1 VKKHLPY
8 GDWTEADRKLFEESF
23 HKSDDPFDDAAG
35 AGAHLRPRTVRTLRY
50 GYARWLSWISA
61 EIPSALS
68 DDPQHRVTPE
78 RIKSYTLALGK
89 TMKPSSVATYV
100 AWLLQVCCH
109 MAPEM
114 DWSWLKEVKNRLEAT
129 APKRPYRA
137 MPLDSVSLQDQGLKL
152 MDEAETMFHQLD
164 LADQKQV
171 RTTAELF
178 RDGLI
183 IALLAL
189 TGLRRR
195 NFQSLTLDHSIF
207 RVGQVWAISIE
218 ASESKTKVP
227 IDTVLPDSIG
237 SKISCYVDH
246 YRPMFPGA
254 ASHQGLWCAWTGR
267 RLTDDAIYR
276 LFKNRIAQLTG
287 HDLTLHDARRI
298 IATSI
303 AIYDPANVAVA
314 SQALGHVNERV
325 TQAHYNLARGIEA
338 SRQMASMI
346 QSMRRRQ

>member
-1 VKKHLPY
+1 
-8 GDWTEADRKLFEESF
+8 
-23 HKSDDPFDDAAG
+23 
-35 AGAHLRPRTVRTLRY
+35 
-50 GYARWLSWISA
+50 
-61 EIPSALS
+61 
-68 DDPQHRVTPE
+68 
-78 RIKSYTLALGK
+78 
-89 TMKPSSVATYV
+89 
-100 AWLLQVCCH
+100 

-114 DWSWLKEVKNRLEAT
+114 DWGWLKEVKSRLEAT
-129 APKRPYRA
+129 APKRPHKA
-137 MPLDSVSLQDQGLKL
+137 MPLDSAGLQDQGLKL
-152 MDEAETMFHQLD
+152 MDEAEAMLGELD
-164 LADQKQV
+164 LTDQKQV
-171 RTTAELF
+171 RMAAERY

-183 IALLAL
+183 IGLLAL

-207 RVGQVWAISIE
+207 RVGQVWPISIE
-218 ASESKTKVP
+218 ASKNKTKVP
-227 IDTVLPDSIG
+227 IETVLPDSM
-237 SKISCYVDH
+237 SSRVSRYVDH

-254 ASHQGLWCAWTGR
+254 TSHKGLWCAWTGR

-276 LFKNRIAQLTG
+276 LFKKRLVQLTG

-325 TQAHYNLARGIEA
+325 TQAHYNLATGIEA

-346 QSMRRRQ
+346 RSMRKRQ